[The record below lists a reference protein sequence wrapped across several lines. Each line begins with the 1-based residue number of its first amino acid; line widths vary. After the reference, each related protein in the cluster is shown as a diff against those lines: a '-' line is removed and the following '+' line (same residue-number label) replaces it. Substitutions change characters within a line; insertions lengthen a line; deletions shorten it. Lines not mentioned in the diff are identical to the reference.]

1 LIAQRVTHWSQRIW
15 TKLHSQ
21 TLILLYHRVAD
32 LETDPQLLSISPENF
47 AEHLEYIS
55 EHYTPISLS
64 ELGKAVKARKIPD
77 KSIVITFDDGYAD
90 NFLNA
95 KPLLEEYDVPATVFV
110 ASGYTGHDREFWW
123 DELERLLLLPDALPD
138 KLELNISETIHKWDL
153 TNSILGLQ
161 KKTEVDLKNWDVTK
175 NISPRPEYQAYRDL
189 HRLMK
194 PLSHKEQQHVLDELA
209 LWAGLSRE
217 GRSTHLALSCD
228 QLKKL
233 ESGKELI
240 EVGAHTVNHP
250 MLSAQSPEIQLR
262 EIIENKKY
270 LEDILGH
277 KVNTFS
283 YPFGGKPD
291 FNDNTVNIIKENGFD
306 LACANYSNYVIS
318 RTDPYKLPRDLV
330 RNWDVNL
337 FSHKIRKWF
346 DE

>member
-1 LIAQRVTHWSQRIW
+1 
-15 TKLHSQ
+15 
-21 TLILLYHRVAD
+21 
-32 LETDPQLLSISPENF
+32 LLSISPENF

-64 ELGKAVKARKIPD
+64 ELGRAIKAKKIPD
-77 KSIVITFDDGYAD
+77 KSVIITFDDGYAD

-153 TNSILGLQ
+153 TNSIPGLQ

-175 NISPRPEYQAYRDL
+175 NINPGPEYQAYRDL

-194 PLSHKEQQHVLDELA
+194 PLSHEEQQHILDELA
-209 LWAGLSRE
+209 RWAGLSRE
-217 GRSTHLALSCD
+217 GRSTHMALSYD

-233 ESGKELI
+233 ERGKELI

-250 MLSAQSPEIQLR
+250 MLSAQPLEIQAK

-270 LEDILGH
+270 LEDILDH

-291 FNDNTVNIIKENGFD
+291 FDDHTVSMIKENGFD
-306 LACANYSNYVIS
+306 LACANYSGSVIKQTNS
-318 RTDPYKLPRDLV
+318 YKLPRCLV
-330 RNWDVNL
+330 RNWDMNL
-337 FSHKIRKWF
+337 FSRKIRKWF
-346 DE
+346 